1 MRRWMFIAVLSMA
14 LLTMPLWPQRGGQGG
29 IFMGSAR
36 AGFVSHRSGMT
47 GSRTLHGSGHSGN
60 TGHYYYHYG
69 YRPYYP
75 RYYRFYRYG
84 YPYFGYP
91 VGIWYGG
98 VLSDWS
104 DSSNSYPELGVYG
117 SQDAQSPPGAIGYSA
132 TTKVNADRGVDF
144 QPPGQ

>member
-14 LLTMPLWPQRGGQGG
+14 LLAMPLWAQRSGQGG
-29 IFMGSAR
+29 MVMGSAR
-36 AGFVSHRSGMT
+36 AGFVSHGGGMT
-47 GSRTLHGSGHSGN
+47 GSRTLHGSGYSGN
-60 TGHYYYHYG
+60 TRHYYYHYG

-75 RYYRFYRYG
+75 RYYRFYRSG

-104 DSSNSYPELGVYG
+104 DSSNSYPEQPYLAYVN
-117 SQDAQSPPGAIGYSA
+117 PPFERVAGYTA
-132 TTKVNADRGVDF
+132 AGD
-144 QPPGQ
+144 QPAE